1 MQSEP
6 LFCSETILKWKE
18 KGSEHMD
25 SGYETFS
32 VYYDCLTK
40 NVNYHQRALYFDGL
54 IQSYLQS
61 DGVVL
66 LDLACGTGSMSEE
79 LARLGYDVLGID
91 YSYGM
96 LSRAMEKKMEHGL
109 PIQYVCQDMR
119 ELQLYGTVDVTICT
133 LDSLNHLDCFS
144 EVQLV
149 FQEIYDA
156 TEPGGLFLFDM
167 NTVYKHREVLGDRV
181 FVYETE
187 AVYCVWE
194 NQYTPEDHTVSMN
207 LEFFTL
213 QEDGSYLR
221 NREEITEHAYEADQI
236 QETLRQIGFEVLGCY
251 HADTREPL
259 RPDSERMVVVAR
271 VPKSQQ

>member
-1 MQSEP
+1 
-6 LFCSETILKWKE
+6 
-18 KGSEHMD
+18 
-25 SGYETFS
+25 
-32 VYYDCLTK
+32 
-40 NVNYHQRALYFDGL
+40 
-54 IQSYLQS
+54 
-61 DGVVL
+61 
-66 LDLACGTGSMSEE
+66 
-79 LARLGYDVLGID
+79 
-91 YSYGM
+91 
-96 LSRAMEKKMEHGL
+96 
-109 PIQYVCQDMR
+109 
-119 ELQLYGTVDVTICT
+119 
-133 LDSLNHLDCFS
+133 
-144 EVQLV
+144 
-149 FQEIYDA
+149 
-156 TEPGGLFLFDM
+156 M